1 MSSNY
6 TLDVFTLRNSEN
18 KSFMVRVMDS
28 KKASGKH
35 VSYLDYVNKTN
46 YSRKK

>member
-18 KSFMVRVMDS
+18 KSYMVRVMDS
-28 KKASGKH
+28 KKAPGKH